1 MTWRQHTSSC
11 ETRERRISNILYWI
25 LMIGGCAVFLLM
37 NLYTTAKEDDLFHAY
52 IGGGSGRPIDSLLDV
67 FRSWVEYYRHDA
79 RMANIISFIFNGL
92 LGKPIF
98 NVCNMLVFGVMAHM
112 VSRMATG
119 RNSAMA
125 LVMLFTYMVT
135 AMPVP
140 GETML
145 WVTGAF
151 NYLWNF
157 TASLL
162 LIAYL
167 LWHRDKHPGLFKGL
181 ALLLV
186 SMFIGG
192 INEGTTF
199 GVFGGLVLYY
209 LFNRDKVDRTIV
221 LILSGYLLGIILLL
235 TCPGAWQR
243 ASEEVTRD
251 AGFMSLLADRCRLVL
266 DKSLHYVTPAAAVV
280 VLLVS
285 LFVRGFR
292 KTFCE
297 SPIPLVFLVLLAF
310 VFVLGKDQQRLYF
323 AVSMAGLILV
333 VMAVYAL
340 LHRSWWLRLAVVVA
354 GLALCVKYYPANIA
368 VMKQYRVFF
377 NQVDGQ
383 IKQTP
388 GRQVVLKMQQ
398 FDGYS
403 RLVKYFNFNSWD
415 YLIREETL
423 CYYYDKDNVQFV
435 PDTLYER
442 YHGERLLEGAV
453 PVAFS
458 SPDCKDIE
466 AVFAVPVA
474 PGPDYLAVRMAQDT
488 ISRSYQLAD
497 AYNSDGTRRPFPVP
511 YFPVLYQGHEYL
523 IFPMN
528 YKGDSSPSIPRVD
541 NNTARLSFCPY
552 MLEGDPITLMIS
564 PSASDL

>member
-1 MTWRQHTSSC
+1 MTLSDNTSLGNVRQ
-11 ETRERRISNILYWI
+11 RRISDILYWI
-25 LMIGGCAVFLLM
+25 LLIGGCAVFLLM
-37 NLYTTAKEDDLFHAY
+37 NFYTTAKEDDIFHAY
-52 IGGGSGRPIDSLLDV
+52 IGGGSGRPIDSLHDV
-67 FRSWVEYYRHDA
+67 FQSWVEYYRHDA

-92 LGKPIF
+92 LSKPIF
-98 NVCNMLVFGVMAHM
+98 NVCTTLVFGVMAHM
-112 VSRMATG
+112 VSRLATG
-119 RNSAMA
+119 RNSVMA
-125 LVMLFTYMVT
+125 LVILYSYMVT

-140 GETML
+140 GETLM

-167 LWHRDKHPGLFKGL
+167 LWHRDKRPGMFKGL
-181 ALLLV
+181 VLLLV

-209 LFNRDKVDRTIV
+209 LFNRSKVDRTVV
-221 LILSGYLLGIILLL
+221 LVLTGYLLGIILLL
-235 TCPGAWQR
+235 TCPGAWLR
-243 ASEEVTRD
+243 ASDEVSHD
-251 AGFMSLLADRCRLVL
+251 VGFMSMLTSRCRLVL

-280 VLLVS
+280 VLLAS
-285 LFVRGFR
+285 LLFRGFR

-297 SPIPLVFLVLLAF
+297 TPFPLVFLVLLAF

-333 VMAVYAL
+333 IMAVYAL

-354 GLALCVKYYPANIA
+354 GLALCAKCYPANIA
-368 VMKQYRVFF
+368 IMKQYREFF
-377 NQVDGQ
+377 NRVDGE
-383 IKQTP
+383 IRKTP
-388 GRQVVLKMQQ
+388 GRQVVLKTQQ

-403 RLVKYFNFNSWD
+403 RFVKYFNFNSWD

-423 CYYYDKDNVQFV
+423 CYHYDKDNVQFV
-435 PDTLYER
+435 PDSIYER
-442 YHGERLLEGAV
+442 YHSERLLDGAI
-453 PVAFS
+453 PVVFS

-474 PGPDYLAVRMAQDT
+474 PGSDYMAVKMAQDT
-488 ISRSYQLAD
+488 VSRSYQFAEAFNAD
-497 AYNSDGTRRPFPVP
+497 GSPQPIPVP
-511 YFPVLYQGHEYL
+511 YFPVLYLGHEYL
-523 IFPMN
+523 IFPMSF
-528 YKGDSSPSIPRVD
+528 KAGTTPAVPKIDG
-541 NNTARLSFCPY
+541 NTARLSFCPY
-552 MLEGDPITLMIS
+552 MLEGDPINLMIS
-564 PSASDL
+564 PPTVNE